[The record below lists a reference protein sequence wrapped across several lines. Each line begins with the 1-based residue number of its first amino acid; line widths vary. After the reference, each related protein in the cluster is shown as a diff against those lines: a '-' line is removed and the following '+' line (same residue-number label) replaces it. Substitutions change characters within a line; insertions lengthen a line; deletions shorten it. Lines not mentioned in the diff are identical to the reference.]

1 MYPKLAIEGLHAVS
15 FVHNIGWDEINAR
28 EYYSKLTV
36 NVSIFRYQ
44 YQEYVRR

>member
-1 MYPKLAIEGLHAVS
+1 MPYHLSITL
-15 FVHNIGWDEINAR
+15 GWVEISAR

-44 YQEYVRR
+44 YQEYVR